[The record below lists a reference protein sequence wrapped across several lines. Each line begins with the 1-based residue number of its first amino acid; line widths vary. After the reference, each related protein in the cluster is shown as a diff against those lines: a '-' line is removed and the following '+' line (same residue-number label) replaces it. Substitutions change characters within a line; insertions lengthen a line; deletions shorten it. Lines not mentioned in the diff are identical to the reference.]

1 MLTQSAKS
9 INDSIEHGKKVRD
22 LMKPRTGQVKTDKY
36 YVTVQDDNGNSYEL
50 VYFLEGNHA
59 ISLYKYR

>member
-36 YVTVQDDNGNSYEL
+36 YVTVQDDKGNSYEL
-50 VYFLEGNHA
+50 VYFFG
-59 ISLYKYR
+59 R